1 MLYEKQKKLVHLVE
15 QQIQKRVNNNTTLI
29 NVLGHIVEFR
39 NGESGLH
46 IQHIQTITK
55 NAFITNWVKKS
66 HEI

>member
-1 MLYEKQKKLVHLVE
+1 MKNKRNLVHLSRTTNS
-15 QQIQKRVNNNTTLI
+15 KRVNNNTTLI

-55 NAFITNWVKKS
+55 MLLLQLGKNRTNIS
-66 HEI
+66 